1 MGAQLPTT
9 LGKSPLLE
17 ALFEIRF
24 QASRPAAG
32 DLLPGIFF
40 SALQEKYPD
49 VISLPLARVPRDLRE
64 NDVNFLYQPSHQ
76 LVGKTGSIQIGDRV
90 LALAVQVYPGWSE
103 FKMQAEQLVDSG
115 EKTGLIENVE
125 RYSFRY
131 INVIPVR
138 EGQPQLQTLNAK
150 IELGEASVLE
160 RGFQLRAEFDD
171 EDFTSIVQVV
181 PNSIAQPIGGEEVSG
196 LIIDI
201 DTHRS
206 SGDVNFFEDRSQ
218 LLEDG
223 HNALKRLFFSLISD
237 QTLLQLE
244 PSYS

>member
-1 MGAQLPTT
+1 MGAQLPTA

-32 DLLPGIFF
+32 DLLPGILF
-40 SALQEKYPD
+40 SSLQDQYPE

-76 LVGKTGSIQIGDRV
+76 LVGRNASIQIGDRV
-90 LALAVQVYPGWSE
+90 LALAVQIYPGWPK
-103 FKMQAEQLVDSG
+103 FKMLAEQLVGSG

-131 INVIPVR
+131 INVIPVKAKYS
-138 EGQPQLQTLNAK
+138 QLQSLNAK
-150 IELGEASVLE
+150 IEFGEAPVLE

-171 EDFTSIVQVV
+171 EGFTSIVQVV
-181 PNSIAQPIGGEEVSG
+181 PNSIAQLVGGEEVTG

-201 DTHRS
+201 DTQKS
-206 SGDVNFFEDRSQ
+206 SDDVNFFENKSQ

-237 QTLLQLE
+237 QTLLQLD

>member
-40 SALQEKYPD
+40 SALQEQYPD

-64 NDVNFLYQPSHQ
+64 NDINFLYQPSHQ

-90 LALAVQVYPGWSE
+90 LALAVQIYPGWSE
-103 FKMQAEQLVDSG
+103 F
-115 EKTGLIENVE
+115 
-125 RYSFRY
+125 RY
-131 INVIPVR
+131 ITVSPVR
-138 EGQPQLQTLNAK
+138 EGQPQLQSLNAK
-150 IELGEASVLE
+150 IELGESPVLE

-171 EDFTSIVQVV
+171 EEFTSIVQVV

>member
-32 DLLPGIFF
+32 DLLPGILF
-40 SALQEKYPD
+40 SALQDQYPD

-76 LVGKTGSIQIGDRV
+76 LVGKNGSIQIGDRV
-90 LALAVQVYPGWSE
+90 LALAVQIYPGWSE
-103 FKMQAEQLVDSG
+103 FKMKAEQLVGSG

-131 INVIPVR
+131 INVIPVQ
-138 EGQPQLQTLNAK
+138 EGQPQLQSLNAK
-150 IELGEASVLE
+150 IKLGEAPVLE

-171 EDFTSIVQVV
+171 EGFTSIVQVV
-181 PNSIAQPIGGEEVSG
+181 PNSISQPIGGEALTG

-201 DTHRS
+201 DTQRS
-206 SGDVNFFEDRSQ
+206 SDDVNFFEDKSQ

-237 QTLLQLE
+237 QTLQQLE